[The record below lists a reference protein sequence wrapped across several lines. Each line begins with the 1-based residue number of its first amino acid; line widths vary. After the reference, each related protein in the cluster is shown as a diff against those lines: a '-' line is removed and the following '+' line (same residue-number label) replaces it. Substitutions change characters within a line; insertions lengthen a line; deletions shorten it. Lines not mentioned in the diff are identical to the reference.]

1 VIKKIHSSQVVYFFT
16 LVTMISKSQIK
27 FIQSLHQKKYR
38 QMYGK
43 FLVEGHKTV
52 IELISSKFI
61 VDKIYATSDWN
72 SVKAHQRNIEV
83 EIVSEDELH
92 KISTLENPQQAIAIA
107 SIPAM
112 ATDLKLKDGKYIAL
126 DTLNDPGN
134 AGTIIRTAEW
144 FGFDGVILSE
154 NSVDIYN
161 PKVVNAAKGSLF
173 RIPVY
178 YQNLAECFGN
188 HSQLPVLG
196 TFMEGESVYTAS
208 MPSSGILLIGNEAN
222 GIDSSLW
229 PMIKNKLSIPRV
241 GKAESLNAGI
251 AAGILMNEWVRRN
264 NN

>member
-1 VIKKIHSSQVVYFFT
+1 
-16 LVTMISKSQIK
+16 
-27 FIQSLHQKKYR
+27 
-38 QMYGK
+38 MYGK

-52 IELISSKFI
+52 IELISSSFI
-61 VDKIYATSDWN
+61 VDKIYATSDWDN
-72 SVKAHQRNIEV
+72 ANAHQRKIEIETV
-83 EIVSEDELH
+83 TEDELQ

-107 SIPAM
+107 SIPAI
-112 ATDLKLKDGKYIAL
+112 TSDLTLKEGKYIAL

-173 RIPVY
+173 RIPVF
-178 YQNLAECFGN
+178 YQNLADCFTK
-188 HSQLPVLG
+188 HSQMPVLG

-208 MPSSGILLIGNEAN
+208 LPTSGILLIGNEAN
-222 GIDSSLW
+222 GIDPSLW
-229 PMIKNKLSIPRV
+229 PMIKNKLSIPKV

-264 NN
+264 NQNN